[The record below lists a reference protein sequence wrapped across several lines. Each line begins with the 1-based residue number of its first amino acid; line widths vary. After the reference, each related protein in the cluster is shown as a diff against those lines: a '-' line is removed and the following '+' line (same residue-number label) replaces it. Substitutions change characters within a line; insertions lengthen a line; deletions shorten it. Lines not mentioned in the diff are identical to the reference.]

1 MCQGLLH
8 LRDMDRMTQPC
19 RDRAGEATPLSQ
31 SMPTI
36 QSARA
41 PCWLRANARGQGA
54 QGCSP
59 QNCPLCRDQGE
70 EGEEWVWLGKFEVSR
85 QCASYII
92 FMSFRPRTTLI

>member
-1 MCQGLLH
+1 MPGPPSFEGHGQDDTTMQGQS
-8 LRDMDRMTQPC
+8 R
-19 RDRAGEATPLSQ
+19 GSNTPISVHAHH
-31 SMPTI
+31 PV
-36 QSARA
+36 SARA

-70 EGEEWVWLGKFEVSR
+70 EGEEWVWLGKFEESR